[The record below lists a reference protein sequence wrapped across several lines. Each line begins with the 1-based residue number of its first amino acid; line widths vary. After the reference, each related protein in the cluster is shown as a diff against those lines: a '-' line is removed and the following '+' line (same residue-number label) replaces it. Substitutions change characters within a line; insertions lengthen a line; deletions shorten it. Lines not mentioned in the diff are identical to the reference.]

1 MNRSESIKN
10 LTSALVLAQ
19 KEAQNA
25 KKTQKAVYGKYAPL
39 PELIDENKPIL
50 SRHGLALIQP
60 PISLNG
66 KEVGI
71 QNILIH
77 ESGEYLEFEPLMLT
91 AEKMTPQGAGAA
103 ITYARR
109 YSLSGILNISSEE
122 DDDAQSFE
130 KVKDVPTYPATA
142 SKTETVQ
149 AKPYADGNTQTTKAT
164 AAQVKEVFKLYKE
177 KNPNSVTADYFAW
190 VDGLYTDG
198 KISSKFSSNKDKT
211 EIYWT
216 LADIIT
222 MQNEISLP
230 F

>member
-10 LTSALVLAQ
+10 LSAALVLAQ
-19 KEAQNA
+19 KEAVNA

-39 PELIDENKPIL
+39 PELIDENKPIFA
-50 SRHGLALIQP
+50 RHGLALLQVP
-60 PISLNG
+60 VSKE

-71 QNILIH
+71 HNILIH
-77 ESGEYLEFEPLMLT
+77 ESGEFMEFDALT
-91 AEKMTPQGAGAA
+91 LTSEKMTPQGAGAA

-109 YSLSGILNISSEE
+109 YSLSGILNIASED

-130 KVKDVPTYPATA
+130 KVREVPTYQATPY
-142 SKTETVQ
+142 Q
-149 AKPYADGNTQTTKAT
+149 AKPDENTQTTKAT

-177 KNPNSVTADYFAW
+177 KNPNSETADYFAW
-190 VDGLYTDG
+190 VDELHATG

-222 MQNEISLP
+222 MKNEIELP